1 VKRRFFSP
9 RGRKPLERLTRAVL
23 LCGVFALILV
33 AYQKHFQNVIEQAA
47 AKGVV
52 ADTLGL
58 LSSEDRVWLI
68 EQAAGLRRRFGL
80 ELAVRLGGK
89 PVAPAQ
95 GDPKTVFVYCDPD
108 CQSSRVLLPP
118 LTASALPLGL
128 ADDLGRDHLDA
139 ACRDG
144 RVREGLLATVGLLI
158 DSLDEAAGRG
168 KGETHE

>member
-1 VKRRFFSP
+1 M
-9 RGRKPLERLTRAVL
+9 ERLTRAVL

-52 ADTLGL
+52 ADTLGI
-58 LSSEDRVWLI
+58 LSSEDRIWLI
-68 EQAAGLRRRFGL
+68 EQADGLRRRFGL

-89 PVAPAQ
+89 PLAPAPD
-95 GDPKTVFVYCDPD
+95 DPKMVFVYFDPD
-108 CQSSRVLLPP
+108 CQNSRVLLPP
-118 LTASALPLGL
+118 LTASALPRGL

-158 DSLDEAAGRG
+158 DSLGEAAGRG